1 MEKKLGVFDLVSI
14 GIGSIIGAGI
24 FSMLGYGVAYTGKSV
39 GLALICAMLLIAFQ
53 SVKTIY
59 MASMFSLSGGMYAQS
74 AKILPPIFT
83 GVSAAQTITGCMSFA
98 VYGIALADYLAQLI
112 PATAPYQRAIAVVI
126 LVVFFFIAAKGTGWI
141 ARVQNVMAVMMYLG
155 LGLIVVFGFK
165 HILSNGGFTAEPY
178 FFNGRLGFFKAIA
191 IMSYTCNGGSMI
203 VNFANETKNPKK
215 TIPLAY
221 LITTL
226 SAALIYFLIG
236 TAASGGFPYEQ
247 IAGKNLGYI
256 AQQVMPQMLYL
267 FFIICG
273 AMFALTTSLLGGV
286 AACVNPV
293 IYATK
298 DGWLPKFLDNRR
310 NVLLMIAAVTIGTAV
325 TGMDL
330 DTIVSFVLVPGA
342 ITGAL
347 SNILAIRIPKLFPQ
361 EWEESSMKVPFGVFV
376 VLMLISIAANLYT
389 AIFSMVG
396 MSKLLVI
403 GNLGMTIGLFVYSY
417 LRIKAGKV
425 NILNSTAD

>member
-39 GLALICAMLLIAFQ
+39 GLALIFAMILIALQ
-53 SVKTIY
+53 NVKTIY
-59 MASMFSLSGGMYAQS
+59 MASMFSLSGGTYAQN

-112 PATAPYQRAIAVVI
+112 PATAPYQRIIAVVI
-126 LVVFFFIAAKGTGWI
+126 LVMFFFIAAKGTGWI
-141 ARVQNVMAVMMYLG
+141 AKVQNVMAVMMYAG
-155 LGLIVVFGFK
+155 LALIVIFGFI
-165 HILSNGGFTAEPY
+165 HIFKNGGFTSEPY
-178 FFNGRLGFFKAIA
+178 FFNGRSGFFRAIA
-191 IMSYTCNGGSMI
+191 IMSYTCNGGSLI
-203 VNFANETKNPKK
+203 VNFANETNNPKK
-215 TIPLAY
+215 TIPFAY
-221 LITTL
+221 AVTTI
-226 SAALIYFLIG
+226 AAGLIYFLIA

-247 IAGKNLGYI
+247 IAGQNLGYI
-256 AQQVMPQMLYL
+256 AKQVMPQLLYL
-267 FFIICG
+267 FFIIGG
-273 AMFALTTSLLGGV
+273 AMFALTTSLLGGI
-286 AACVNPV
+286 AACINPV

-298 DGWLPKFLDNRR
+298 DGWLPKFLGNRT
-310 NVLLMIAAVTIGTAV
+310 NVLLMMAAVTIATAI
-325 TGMDL
+325 TGWDL

-347 SNILAIRIPKLFPQ
+347 SNILAIRIPKVFPE
-361 EWEESSMKVPFGVFV
+361 EWEESTLKVPFAVFV
-376 VLMLISIAANLYT
+376 ILMLIPIAAILYT

-396 MSKLLVI
+396 MSKVLII

-417 LRIKAGKV
+417 LRIKAGKI
-425 NILNSTAD
+425 NIQNSTAD